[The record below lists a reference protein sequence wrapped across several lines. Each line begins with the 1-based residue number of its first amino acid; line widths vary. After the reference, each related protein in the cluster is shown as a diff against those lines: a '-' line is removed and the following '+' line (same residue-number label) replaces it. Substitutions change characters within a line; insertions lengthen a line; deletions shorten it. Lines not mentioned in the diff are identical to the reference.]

1 MYVVYVYHFR
11 EIIMTVLENDIAI
24 YSRKEIERLSANAND
39 LLKTPLAQLVE
50 ICKKAENQTLNI
62 ALKTLNFMAS
72 QEEKQRIEII
82 QNQIAENEKASCAI
96 SSKYNRW

>member
-1 MYVVYVYHFR
+1 M
-11 EIIMTVLENDIAI
+11 EITMTVLENDIAI
-24 YSRKEIERLSANAND
+24 YSKKEIERLSANAND
-39 LLKTPLAQLVE
+39 LVKSPLNHLVE
-50 ICKKAENQTLNI
+50 LCRKAENQSLNA

-82 QNQIAENEKASCAI
+82 QNQIAENEKSAGLM